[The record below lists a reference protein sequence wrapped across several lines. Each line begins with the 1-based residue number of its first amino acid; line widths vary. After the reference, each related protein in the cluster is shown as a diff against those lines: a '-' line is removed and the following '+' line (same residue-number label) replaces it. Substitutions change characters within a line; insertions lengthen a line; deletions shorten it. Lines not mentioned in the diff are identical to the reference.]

1 MQDEAVEHA
10 SPKERAIEEFKAL
23 WIITLYLVLVLGS
36 FTFYRRIILA
46 EVGVTYLHYGV
57 AVVQAL
63 VIAKFVMIGKA
74 LGLYKLVDRG
84 PLIVSVIARA
94 IVFAVLV
101 IVFGVIEHIL
111 EGLVHKKD
119 WASIVHGLL
128 ERGVVDELFART
140 IMLFISFIPFFAF
153 WEIGQV
159 LGRRELIA
167 LFFSNRRARSP

>member
-1 MQDEAVEHA
+1 MQDEAVGHA
-10 SPKERAIEEFKAL
+10 SKKEKAIEEFKEL
-23 WIITLYLVLVLGS
+23 WIITFYLALFFVS
-36 FTFYRRIILA
+36 FTFYRRTILA
-46 EVGVTYLHYGV
+46 EAGVTYLHYGV
-57 AVVQAL
+57 ALVQAL

-94 IVFAVLV
+94 IVFTVLV
-101 IVFGVIEHIL
+101 IVFGVIEHIV

-128 ERGVVDELFART
+128 EGGVDELFARA
-140 IMLFISFIPFFAF
+140 IMLFISFMPFFAF
-153 WEIGQV
+153 WEIGQL
-159 LGRRELIA
+159 LGGRGELIA

>member
-1 MQDEAVEHA
+1 
-10 SPKERAIEEFKAL
+10 
-23 WIITLYLVLVLGS
+23 
-36 FTFYRRIILA
+36 
-46 EVGVTYLHYGV
+46 
-57 AVVQAL
+57 
-63 VIAKFVMIGKA
+63 MIGKA
-74 LGLYKLVDRG
+74 LGLFKLVDRG

-101 IVFGVIEHIL
+101 IVFGAIENIL

-128 ERGVVDELFART
+128 EGGVDELFART
-140 IMLFISFIPFFAF
+140 IMLVISFIPFFAF

-159 LGRRELIA
+159 LGRGELIA